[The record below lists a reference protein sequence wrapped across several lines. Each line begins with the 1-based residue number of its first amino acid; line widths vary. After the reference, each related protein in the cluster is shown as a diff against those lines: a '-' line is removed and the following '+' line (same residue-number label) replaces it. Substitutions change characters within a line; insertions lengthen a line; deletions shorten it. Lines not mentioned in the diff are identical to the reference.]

1 MLRLSLHIEQNYSLE
16 HENAYFLVIGFGLE
30 VLFYLI
36 SVIVEFSFLEMS
48 PLMIIFYLR
57 VFTYEVWT
65 PTLIP
70 NTTIH

>member
-16 HENAYFLVIGFGLE
+16 HENAYFLVIGFGLK

-48 PLMIIFYLR
+48 PFMIMFYLR
-57 VFTYEVWT
+57 VSRYEAWT